1 MIDSLEHHYQS
12 LVSDGTDPLAASSTV
27 KPYPTNSPILFR
39 DLTQQERCEPLIA
52 FTKVASRAPSHPH
65 KRLTPET
72 GCGHC
77 INWVRSYSYEI
88 LLLIIPAVYMRKG
101 CEAFGKREIIAN
113 AALIICPCFDRF
125 PRSTSTKLVNPNDLR
140 NTSAK
145 IPRPTP
151 KAVLIH
157 KHPHV
162 LTVKCYLLILNNLLF
177 CAGTMRMAGIMNIF
191 TDNKLH
197 FAPYLRS

>member
-27 KPYPTNSPILFR
+27 KPYPANSPILFR

-72 GCGHC
+72 GCEHC

-113 AALIICPCFDRF
+113 AAFINMSLLQRVAPAPHLPAFD
-125 PRSTSTKLVNPNDLR
+125 
-140 NTSAK
+140 
-145 IPRPTP
+145 
-151 KAVLIH
+151 
-157 KHPHV
+157 PHSV
-162 LTVKCYLLILNNLLF
+162 AYIKTGKDK
-177 CAGTMRMAGIMNIF
+177 GSKM
-191 TDNKLH
+191 
-197 FAPYLRS
+197 

>member
-1 MIDSLEHHYQS
+1 MIDSFPASLSITWRNKKVWASYCVYQGSPGWKPFTHIRYPHPYRVRALHYCGFEAFHTGILHILS
-12 LVSDGTDPLAASSTV
+12 LRLYFLKVS
-27 KPYPTNSPILFR
+27 
-39 DLTQQERCEPLIA
+39 
-52 FTKVASRAPSHPH
+52 
-65 KRLTPET
+65 
-72 GCGHC
+72 
-77 INWVRSYSYEI
+77 W
-88 LLLIIPAVYMRKG
+88 
-101 CEAFGKREIIAN
+101 AFGKREIIAN

-177 CAGTMRMAGIMNIF
+177 CAGTMRMVGIMNIF

-197 FAPYLRS
+197 FAPYLRSWKHRGQSYALGYNSMFVK

>member
-1 MIDSLEHHYQS
+1 MIDSIEHHYQS

-113 AALIICPCFDRF
+113 AAFINMSLLQRVAPLHICRPLIRIVSP
-125 PRSTSTKLVNPNDLR
+125 TSRPAKTKV
-140 NTSAK
+140 
-145 IPRPTP
+145 
-151 KAVLIH
+151 
-157 KHPHV
+157 
-162 LTVKCYLLILNNLLF
+162 VKC
-177 CAGTMRMAGIMNIF
+177 
-191 TDNKLH
+191 DD
-197 FAPYLRS
+197 